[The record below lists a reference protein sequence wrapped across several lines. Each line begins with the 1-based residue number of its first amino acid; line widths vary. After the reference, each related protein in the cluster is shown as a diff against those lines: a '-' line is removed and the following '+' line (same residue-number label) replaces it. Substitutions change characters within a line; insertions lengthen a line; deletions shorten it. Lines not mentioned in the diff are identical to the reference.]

1 MAVRQMVAVFAALL
15 AIMAMGSFSSGVTAA
30 PLFALER
37 PNLVVPAARLGGRCR
52 LIPID
57 SVSFEDEGRRVGLAL
72 SIGGPR
78 PIANMDVILEHRIAK
93 NGDWIVEVV
102 GCTKNILVLPI
113 STPYEVSVPISHV
126 PSARHV
132 RIVGA
137 NGSVRRRIPR

>member
-1 MAVRQMVAVFAALL
+1 MAVRQMEAVFAALL
-15 AIMAMGSFSSGVTAA
+15 AIMAMGSFSSGGTAA
-30 PLFALER
+30 PHIALER

-52 LIPID
+52 LIPIE

-113 STPYEVSVPISHV
+113 ATPYEVSVPISHV